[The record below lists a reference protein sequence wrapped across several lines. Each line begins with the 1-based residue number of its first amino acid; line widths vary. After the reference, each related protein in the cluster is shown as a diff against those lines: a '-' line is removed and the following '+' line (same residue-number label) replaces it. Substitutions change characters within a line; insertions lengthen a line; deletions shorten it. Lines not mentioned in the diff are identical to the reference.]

1 MPLHRALLLTHHMTS
16 RRKIATIHKHTK
28 RLSINLVLK
37 TGRPPGI
44 MLAEAM
50 THDAIAQW
58 VGCVRRLR
66 YKDFRVAKIEE
77 VIEGGAGGLKPGGN
91 GQVREFE
98 EMKELGAYLE
108 ECGIWQWWREHM
120 GFAKSGS

>member
-1 MPLHRALLLTHHMTS
+1 MTS
-16 RRKIATIHKHTK
+16 RRKIATIHKHAQ
-28 RLSINLVLK
+28 RLSLTLVLK

-50 THDAIAQW
+50 THDAMEQW
-58 VGCVRRLR
+58 IGSVRRLR

-77 VIEGGAGGLKPGGN
+77 ITDGGDGVSKLSGA

-98 EMKELGAYLE
+98 EIKELGAYLQ
-108 ECGIWQWWREHM
+108 ECGIWHWWREHM

>member
-1 MPLHRALLLTHHMTS
+1 MTS
-16 RRKIATIHKHTK
+16 RRKIITIHKHTK
-28 RLSINLVLK
+28 RLSITLVLK

-50 THDAIAQW
+50 THDAIEQW

-66 YKDFRVAKIEE
+66 YKDFRVVKIEE
-77 VIEGGAGGLKPGGN
+77 IMERGDGGLKLGGAGR
-91 GQVREFE
+91 VREFE

-108 ECGIWQWWREHM
+108 ECGIRQWWRVHM